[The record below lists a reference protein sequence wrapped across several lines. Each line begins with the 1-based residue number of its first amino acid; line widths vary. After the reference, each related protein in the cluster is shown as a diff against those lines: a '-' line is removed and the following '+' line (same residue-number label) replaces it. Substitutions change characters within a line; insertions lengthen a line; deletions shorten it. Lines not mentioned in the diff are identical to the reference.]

1 MPRSQQKGR
10 RTRRQRG
17 GGDDCGPEGIG
28 KVRLPGGQ
36 CFDWYDTAGHEIM
49 KSVDPIYHDQLKKR
63 VLLAL
68 LEWRKSRINA
78 GDNPGIIDDD
88 TIEYINA
95 ATWPRYISG
104 YIINYLGKGAD
115 DRKGLYDGIRHLRGT
130 RPPYAAVDSPP
141 SPPAAPPLTQ
151 EQLYALYIMLMAQA
165 QQAPPP
171 DPPVGLPPFLGPLT
185 SESPIYHKLEYSDT
199 HEANQIPPPEANTRK
214 KIIVWIKQAPFAGN
228 QDPVI
233 RKKWHKMNL
242 EELRNTVRTEE
253 GRVYRT
259 DTLEGIIQAAV
270 DEKIVPR
277 DPLSRKRFTR
287 KNFRALRDVKLR
299 SDPAYQLPMRI
310 QQRPPRYMEFVVTNS
325 DDGFFHLALV
335 DGRMAPKETIQ
346 DLGYIPGT
354 LDSVHTGSADYSSGV
369 LLALLQDAW
378 TNGKFLDTY
387 TKPFTCCRFHLRKDK
402 AWWTSP
408 GSTPV
413 DRLKAMIDEV
423 RANTT

>member
-36 CFDWYDTAGHEIM
+36 CFNWYDEAGHEIM
-49 KSVDPIYHDQLKKR
+49 HTVDPVYRDQLKKR
-63 VLLAL
+63 VLLAML
-68 LEWRKSRINA
+68 QWRKARTDA
-78 GDNPGIIDDD
+78 GHNPGIIDHDMF
-88 TIEYINA
+88 EYLEA
-95 ATWPRYISG
+95 ATWPEYIHDF
-104 YIINYLGKGAD
+104 IVDYLGRRGD
-115 DRKGLYDGIRHLRGT
+115 DRRGIYDSLRHLRGT
-130 RPPYAAVDSPP
+130 RPPYAPLADEMPP
-141 SPPAAPPLTQ
+141 INP
-151 EQLYALYIMLMAQA
+151 EELYALYLLLQAQA
-165 QQAPPP
+165 AAAAAPPP
-171 DPPVGLPPFLGPLT
+171 PPPQPAVGLPPLLGPLT

-199 HEANQIPPPEANTRK
+199 HEANQIPPPEADTRK
-214 KIIVWIKQAPFAGN
+214 KIIAWIKQAPFAGN
-228 QDPVI
+228 QDPVL

-270 DEKIVPR
+270 DAKMVPR
-277 DPLSRKRFTR
+277 DPLTRKRFTR

-310 QQRPPRYMEFVVTNS
+310 QQRPPRYMEFIVTNS
-325 DDGFFHLALV
+325 DDGFFHLAIA
-335 DGRMAPKETIQ
+335 DGRMAPKEIIQ

-387 TKPFTCCRFHLRKDK
+387 KKPFTCCRFHLRKDK

-408 GSTPV
+408 GSNPI